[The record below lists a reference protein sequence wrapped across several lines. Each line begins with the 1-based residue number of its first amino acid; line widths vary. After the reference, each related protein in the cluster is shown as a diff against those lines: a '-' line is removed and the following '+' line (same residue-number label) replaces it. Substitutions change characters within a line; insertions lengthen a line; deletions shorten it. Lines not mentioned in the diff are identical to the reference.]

1 MSRPRR
7 PPILLTGA
15 IGYVGGRLLRV
26 LEERGEW
33 VRCLDRQVEGP
44 FRLWEHTHLFE
55 ERPDGPLIH
64 DIVP

>member
-15 IGYVGGRLLRV
+15 IGYVGGRLRRV

-33 VRCLDRQVEGP
+33 AVDRLLGG
-44 FRLWEHTHLFE
+44 RHN
-55 ERPDGPLIH
+55 RPAPVGSEC
-64 DIVP
+64 